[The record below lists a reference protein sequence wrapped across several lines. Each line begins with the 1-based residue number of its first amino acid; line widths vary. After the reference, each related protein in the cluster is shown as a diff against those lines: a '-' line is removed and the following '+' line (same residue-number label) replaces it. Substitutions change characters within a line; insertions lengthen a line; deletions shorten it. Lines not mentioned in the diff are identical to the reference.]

1 MHQLPP
7 DVCFLHLTGHI
18 QDTLG
23 SSPPTCPSAQ
33 SCWHQPSPG
42 KYPQSW
48 KVKTKSY
55 IPPAQRT
62 RELRCLS
69 HLRCRRNTSDPSLD
83 NKRMFGC
90 WLSIAWTW
98 YVKGNTHLSPNDHKN
113 QLWCRGCEQCT
124 SYCLAPRL
132 RANDAAPTPLIV
144 MLITCKVHWR
154 VEW

>member
-1 MHQLPP
+1 MYAFFTWQVISRTLWGAVLPLAP
-7 DVCFLHLTGHI
+7 QHSPAGISPHLGNI
-18 QDTLG
+18 F
-23 SSPPTCPSAQ
+23 
-33 SCWHQPSPG
+33 
-42 KYPQSW
+42 
-48 KVKTKSY
+48 KVEKFKTKSY
-55 IPPAQRT
+55 IPPALRT

-132 RANDAAPTPLIV
+132 RANDAAPTSLIV